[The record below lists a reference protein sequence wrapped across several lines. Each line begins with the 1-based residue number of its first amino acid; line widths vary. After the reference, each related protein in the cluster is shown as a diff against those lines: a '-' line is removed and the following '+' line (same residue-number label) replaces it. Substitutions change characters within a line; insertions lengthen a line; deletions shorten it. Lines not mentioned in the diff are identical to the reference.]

1 MSDRPPIAVTQ
12 RRKFC
17 SPDEHPLLAVNPGL
31 AVSDA
36 LELASTLLG
45 GATRLLMNA
54 SDPDDTSVAQ
64 HLLETSKALMD
75 ASLTGIWNKEDAGRD
90 AQ

>member
-1 MSDRPPIAVTQ
+1 MSDRPPIALTE

-17 SPDEHPLLAVNPGL
+17 SPDEQMLLTVNPGV

-36 LELASTLLG
+36 LQLASLLLS

-54 SDPDDTSVAQ
+54 SDPNDPSVAQ
-64 HLLETSKALMD
+64 HLLETSQALMD
-75 ASLTGIWNKEDAGRD
+75 ASLTGIWHKEDAG
-90 AQ
+90 A